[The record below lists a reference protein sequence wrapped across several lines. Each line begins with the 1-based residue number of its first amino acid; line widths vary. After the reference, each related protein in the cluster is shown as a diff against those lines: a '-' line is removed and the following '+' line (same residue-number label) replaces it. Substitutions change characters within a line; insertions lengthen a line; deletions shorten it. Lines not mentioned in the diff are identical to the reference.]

1 MDSKKRSIVH
11 SCVGLLA
18 LATALCFVDVPAVAN
33 ASDDEPERKLPQQI
47 LEASGVRGG
56 LVVHLGC
63 GDGRLTAAL
72 GQSDS
77 YLVHGLETDAIQVRQ
92 TREYVQSLGVYGRV
106 AIDGFDGRRLPYVD
120 GLVNLVIRGA
130 GCEIRDEEIMRVLA
144 PGGVALALDSRL
156 STLDSFRKPRPET
169 IDEWTHWLHGP
180 DGNAVAD
187 DLVVGPPRH
196 VQWLAPP
203 RWQRHHEA
211 SPSLSAMVSSGG
223 RVFAIINEAPT
234 GIDAMP
240 DRWAVVARDAFN
252 GKLLWK
258 RPIAEWGWRQWSD
271 HSYGNGR
278 WNHPTHVAR
287 RLVAVEDRVYVTL
300 NFNAPL
306 TALDAATGRTVMT
319 YAESQFADEILYHDG
334 TLVLSVNVAPT
345 GPGSLKAKPPVNKEV
360 MALNAQTGEVLWKTG
375 EFVGIA
381 SKADAVERVTHLSL
395 VLGDDKVFCLEE
407 DAVVALDMESGK
419 RLWRTE
425 RAPRGRAVTY
435 GSYYFTNLCSMVYHD
450 QVVLFLE
457 PDPKLTRQ
465 PWNGPAKATLLGI
478 AAKTGDVLWTRPVGL
493 WGHYNQGDILVV
505 DNLAWVHDGESFS
518 MLGLDPH
525 TGDVKRTL
533 PTQEA
538 LDQGHHHRCYRNKA
552 TPRFVITGRRGVEFV
567 DIESE
572 DNSRHHW
579 TRGTCRY
586 GVMPCNGLLY
596 VPPHPCICYITAKLN
611 GFWALAPEG
620 QRSEVR
626 SQKSESDMRIE
637 KGPAYGASDLQSSAS
652 SLQPSSWPTYRHDA
666 ARSGCASTVISSDLN
681 RAWKT
686 LVGGRISSPVVA
698 GGKVYL
704 ASCDAHTVSALSA
717 DDGKTLWS
725 YTVGGRVDT
734 PPTVYTF
741 VVPPSG
747 GSVETDNNT
756 RSTQEPPRGGTTNSV
771 CLFGSADGWLYCLR
785 AADGQLVW
793 RRRAAHD
800 DQRIVN
806 DDQLESPWP
815 VHGSVLIQDGVAYVA
830 AGRSSF
836 LDGGIYVYAVQPET
850 GEVIRESRVFSPNPE
865 TGDMVECRLPYDM
878 PPDALGALPDILVG
892 DGESVFMR
900 HLKFDPSYLT
910 YGSAA
915 KTAKAKRGAYPA
927 VGAHLTAVAGLLDDD
942 WFNQTYWTVDG
953 KAHSKLLVFDADTAY
968 GVKPFGASARHSRA
982 IFKPGSKGYTLFAS
996 QRPEHKAR
1004 WSIQVPVRIQAMV
1017 IAGPTLFVAG
1027 TPDVVDP
1034 DDPWSA
1040 FDGRKGGVL
1049 WAISATDG
1057 EKLAE
1062 YPLESPPVY
1071 DGMAAANGR
1080 LYISTKNG
1088 NVVCF
1093 EGKRAENVRA
1103 LGSRYRV
1110 DGKGIIRDRDGRFM
1124 GVWGVNGDTSVRA
1137 R

>member
-1 MDSKKRSIVH
+1 MDSTKRSIVRL
-11 SCVGLLA
+11 CVGLSV
-18 LATALCFVDVPAVAN
+18 LATALCLVDVLAVAN
-33 ASDDEPERKLPQQI
+33 ASDDESEQKLAKQI
-47 LEASGVRGG
+47 FEATGVQGG

-63 GDGRLTAAL
+63 GAGRLTAAL
-72 GQSDS
+72 GQGDG
-77 YLVHGLETDAIQVRQ
+77 YLVHGLESDADQVRQ
-92 TREYVQSLGVYGRV
+92 AREYVRSLGVYGRIS
-106 AIDGFDGRRLPYVD
+106 IDDFDGKHLPYVD
-120 GLVNLVIRGA
+120 GLVNLVIQGA

-144 PGGVALALDSRL
+144 PGGVAVTLDSRL
-156 STLDSFRKPRPET
+156 STVDSFRKPRPET

-211 SPSLSAMVSSGG
+211 TPSLCAMVSSGG

-234 GIDAMP
+234 GIDGMP
-240 DRWAVVARDAFN
+240 DRWTVVARDAFN

-258 RPIAEWGWRQWSD
+258 RPIAEWGWSQWSD

-319 YAESQFADEILYHDG
+319 CAESQFADEILYHDG

-345 GPGSLKAKPPVNKEV
+345 GPGNLKVNPPVKKEV
-360 MALNAQTGEVLWKTG
+360 MALNAQSGEVLWKTG
-375 EFVGIA
+375 GFVGIA

-407 DAVVALDMESGK
+407 DAVVALDMKSGE

-450 QVVLFLE
+450 QIVLFME
-457 PDPKLTRQ
+457 PDPRLTRQ

-493 WGHYNQGDILVV
+493 WGHYNQGDILVI
-505 DNLAWVHDGESFS
+505 DNLAWVHDGEAFS
-518 MLGLDPH
+518 MLGLDPQ
-525 TGDVKRTL
+525 TGEVKRTL

-572 DNSRHHW
+572 GNSRHHW

-596 VPPHPCICYITAKLN
+596 VPPHPCICYITSKLN
-611 GFWALAPEG
+611 GFWALAPERESKSPKVEKS
-620 QRSEVR
+620 RSEGHL
-626 SQKSESDMRIE
+626 E
-637 KGPAYGASDLQSSAS
+637 KGPAYGAADLRPSAVR
-652 SLQPSSWPTYRHDA
+652 LQPSSWPTYRHDA
-666 ARSGCASTVISSDLN
+666 ARSGCASTVLSSDLKPMWN
-681 RAWKT
+681 ACI
-686 LVGGRISSPVVA
+686 GGRVSSPVIA
-698 GGKVYL
+698 GDKVFL
-704 ASCDAHTVSALSA
+704 ASCDTHTVSALSA
-717 DDGKTLWS
+717 DDGKSLWS

-734 PPTVYTF
+734 PPTVYGQL
-741 VVPPSG
+741 V
-747 GSVETDNNT
+747 
-756 RSTQEPPRGGTTNSV
+756 
-771 CLFGSADGWLYCLR
+771 LFGSADGWLYCLR

-793 RRRAAHD
+793 RRRAASD

-836 LDGGIYVYAVQPET
+836 LDGGIYVYAVNPET
-850 GEVIRESRVFSPNPE
+850 GEVLRQNRVFSPNPE

-892 DGESVFMR
+892 DGKNVFMR
-900 HLKFDPSYLT
+900 HVKFDSSYLT
-910 YGSAA
+910 YESAA
-915 KTAKAKRGAYPA
+915 KSTKAKRGAYPA
-927 VGAHLTAVAGLLDDD
+927 VGAHLMAVAGLLDDD

-996 QRPEHKAR
+996 GRPDHKAK
-1004 WSIQVPVRIQAMV
+1004 WSVQVPVRIQAMV

-1049 WAISATDG
+1049 WAISAADG
-1057 EKLAE
+1057 KKLAE
-1062 YPLESPPVY
+1062 YQLDSPPTY
-1071 DGMAAANGR
+1071 DGMAAASGC
-1080 LYISTKNG
+1080 LYLSTKDG
-1088 NVVCF
+1088 SIVCF
-1093 EGKRAENVRA
+1093 EGQLAENERA

-1110 DGKGIIRDRDGRFM
+1110 DEKGIIRDGDGRFI
-1124 GVWGVNGDTSVRA
+1124 GVWGINGDTSVR
-1137 R
+1137 

>member
-1 MDSKKRSIVH
+1 MNTTKQAIAHLRTGRI
-11 SCVGLLA
+11 LLVILLCLAAA
-18 LATALCFVDVPAVAN
+18 LVQADTSAE
-33 ASDDEPERKLPQQI
+33 SPEKELARQI
-47 LEASGVRGG
+47 IEASGVRGG

-72 GQSDS
+72 RKDDGYMVQGLDS
-77 YLVHGLETDAIQVRQ
+77 HADRVHQA
-92 TREYVQSLGVYGRV
+92 REHVQSLGIYGPVSIER
-106 AIDGFDGRRLPYVD
+106 FDGARLPYID
-120 GLVNLVIRGA
+120 NLVNLVVVSGSGVRVSA
-130 GCEIRDEEIMRVLA
+130 DEVARVLA
-144 PGGVALALDSRL
+144 PGGTALVQQDLVFPDTRHLTPDTSPTLPGWIRL
-156 STLDSFRKPRPET
+156 TKPRPDT

-187 DLVVGPPRH
+187 DRVVAPPRH

-240 DRWAVVARDAFN
+240 DRWTVVARDAFN

-258 RPIAEWGWRQWSD
+258 RPIAEWGWSQWSD

-319 YAESQFADEILYHDG
+319 YADSQFADEILYHEG
-334 TLVLSVNVAPT
+334 TLILSVNVAPQ
-345 GPGSLKAKPPVNKEV
+345 GPGSLKVNPPVKKDV
-360 MALNAQTGEVLWKTG
+360 MALNAQTGETLWKAG
-375 EFVGIA
+375 GFVGIA

-407 DAVVALDMESGK
+407 DAVVALDMKSGK

-450 QVVLFLE
+450 QVVLFME

-478 AAKTGDVLWTRPVGL
+478 SAETGDVLWTRPVGL
-493 WGHYNQGDILVV
+493 WGHYNQGDILVI
-505 DNLAWVHDGESFS
+505 DNVAWVHDGESFS

-525 TGDVKRTL
+525 TGEVKRTL

-586 GVMPCNGLLY
+586 GVMPSNGLLY

-611 GFWALAPEG
+611 GFWALAPE
-620 QRSEVR
+620 R
-626 SQKSESDMRIE
+626 ESKGGKVEESNDEGRLE
-637 KGPAYGASDLQSSAS
+637 KGPAYGQIGNQQSAIAN
-652 SLQPSSWPTYRHDA
+652 LDDWPTYRHDA
-666 ARSGCASTVISSDLN
+666 ARSGCAGSVVASKLA
-681 RAWKT
+681 RAWST
-686 LVGGRISSPVVA
+686 DAGGRLSSPVVA
-698 GGKVYL
+698 GGSVFL
-704 ASCDAHTVSALSA
+704 ASTDTHTVWAA
-717 DDGKTLWS
+717 DAGDGKRLWS
-725 YTVGGRVDT
+725 FTAGGRIDT
-734 PPTVYTF
+734 PPTVH
-741 VVPPSG
+741 G
-747 GSVETDNNT
+747 ELA
-756 RSTQEPPRGGTTNSV
+756 
-771 CLFGSADGWLYCLR
+771 LFGAADGWVYCLR
-785 AADGQLVW
+785 ATDGQLVW
-793 RRRAAHD
+793 RLRVAPEEV
-800 DQRIVN
+800 QMVN

-815 VHGSVLIQDGVAYVA
+815 VHGNVLVQDGVAYIA

-836 LDGGIYVYAVQPET
+836 LDGGMYVYAVKPET
-850 GEVIRESRVFSPNPE
+850 GEVLHETRVNSFDPE

-878 PPDALGALPDILVG
+878 PPDALGALPDVLVG
-892 DGESVFMR
+892 DGGNVYMR
-900 HLKFDPSYLT
+900 HLKFNTSDLAYE
-910 YGSAA
+910 SAS
-915 KTAKAKRGAYPA
+915 KTTKAKRGAYPA
-927 VGAHLTAVAGLLDDD
+927 VGTHLMAVAGLLDDD

-953 KAHSKLLVFDADTAY
+953 KAHSKLLVFDADAAY
-968 GVKPFGASARHSRA
+968 GVKPFPGSARHSRA
-982 IFKPGSKGYTLFAS
+982 IFTPGSRGYTLFAS
-996 QRPEHKAR
+996 ERPGHKAR
-1004 WSIQVPVRIQAMV
+1004 WSTQVPLRVQAMV
-1017 IAGPTLFVAG
+1017 IAGPTLFVSG

-1040 FDGRKGGVL
+1040 MDGKKGGIL
-1049 WAISATDG
+1049 WAVSAADG

-1062 YPLESPPVY
+1062 YPLDAPPIF

-1080 LYISTKNG
+1080 LYISTTDG
-1088 NVVCF
+1088 NVVCL
-1093 EGKRAENVRA
+1093 K
-1103 LGSRYRV
+1103 
-1110 DGKGIIRDRDGRFM
+1110 
-1124 GVWGVNGDTSVRA
+1124 
-1137 R
+1137 